1 MDAAHDRY
9 VVPALKAGCR
19 VVTEKPMTVD
29 AERCARILDTV
40 RETGNPLTVAFN
52 YRFNPVHEKVRVLLA
67 DGAIGGSSP
76 CTSSG
81 SSTPGTAPTTSAAG
95 TAGRPTAAA

>member
-1 MDAAHDRY
+1 MHDHCI
-9 VVPALKAGCR
+9 VPALEAGCR

-52 YRFNPVHEKVRVLLA
+52 YRFNTVHEKVRALLA
-67 DGAIGGSSP
+67 EGAVGEVLSVHFERLLDVRRG
-76 CTSSG
+76 
-81 SSTPGTAPTTSAAG
+81 ADYF
-95 TAGRPTAAA
+95 RR